1 MLRVV
6 ELKFCP
12 YPDSGVTVG
21 IAGTAISDPV
31 TSFSEPSSKV
41 NLTTLPNPGSVTF
54 STRVLAG
61 KFGFCCLI
69 LATNRSFAVSV
80 KLLFA
85 ISADVNTSF

>member
-12 YPDSGVTVG
+12 YPASGVTTGCV
-21 IAGTAISDPV
+21 GTAISDPV
-31 TSFSEPSSKV
+31 TSFSEPSSKMI
-41 NLTTLPNPGSVTF
+41 LATLPNPGSVTF

-69 LATNRSFAVSV
+69 LATNRSFALSV
-80 KLLFA
+80 KLLFVT
-85 ISADVNTSF
+85 SLDVNSSF